1 MKKLIT
7 LSAIAILTSGT
18 ALAENLNVGG
28 AVESICEVS
37 NVNTTTYFP
46 ALAKDQTKTIGF
58 DLQCNDADGATM
70 SLTTAEGHL
79 QNADR
84 EDQGV
89 GYTAELNAN
98 PFAFTLVAENGHND
112 QSVEQSQP
120 GSFALAAGGVAGTI
134 ELTITQNPVFS
145 GTYADTLMLA
155 ITAN

>member
-1 MKKLIT
+1 MKKLMT
-7 LSAIAILTSGT
+7 LTAIAVLTSG
-18 ALAENLNVGG
+18 AAFAENLNVGG
-28 AVESICEVS
+28 SVASICEVS
-37 NVNTTTYFP
+37 NINTTAYFP
-46 ALAKDQTKTIGF
+46 ALAKDQTKMINF

-79 QNADR
+79 QNADQ

-98 PFAFTLVAENGHND
+98 PFSFTLTADNGIND

-120 GSFALAAGGVAGTI
+120 GSVALATGGIAGTI
-134 ELTITQNPVFS
+134 ELTVTEDPVFA